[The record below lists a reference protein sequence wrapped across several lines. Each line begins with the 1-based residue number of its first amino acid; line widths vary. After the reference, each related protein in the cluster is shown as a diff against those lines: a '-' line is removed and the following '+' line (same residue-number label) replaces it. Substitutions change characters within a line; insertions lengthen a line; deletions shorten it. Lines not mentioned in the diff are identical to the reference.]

1 MSDRAKVM
9 NGYMLISFLVISV
22 LAFLLRYVLS
32 SFDFW
37 GVFFS
42 TTTFVNLICL
52 FVYTRHLVIAKNKEK
67 LTVTGKIA

>member
-52 FVYTRHLVIAKNKEK
+52 FIYTRHLVIAKNKEK

>member
-1 MSDRAKVM
+1 MSDRAKIM

-22 LAFLLRYVLS
+22 LAFLLRYALS

-52 FVYTRHLVIAKNKEK
+52 FVYTRHLVIAKKQGE
-67 LTVTGKIA
+67 IDSYW

>member
-1 MSDRAKVM
+1 MSDRAKIM

-52 FVYTRHLVIAKNKEK
+52 YTHVILLLQKNKEK